1 MHLPS
6 MGSSS
11 LLGRSPGAR
20 RVRWLEGWTLTAA
33 AAAAVL
39 ALSLAIVLAGRAS
52 SDAIALAIR
61 TTARTS
67 FALFALAF
75 TASSAHRLWPGRFTG
90 WQRRNRRYL
99 GVAFAA
105 SHLVHAALIAT
116 LAALDP
122 VAFHIRAG
130 EMSRVPGLIGYGFV
144 IAMAATS
151 FDRARAW
158 LGPRV
163 WQVLHTVGA
172 LYLWIAFLNAFL
184 GRALRMPGYWPAA
197 GLAIA
202 AMAIRIAAWLAGR
215 ARARLGA
222 AQLPAP

>member
-1 MHLPS
+1 

-11 LLGRSPGAR
+11 LLGRSPGSSPGAR
-20 RVRWLEGWTLTAA
+20 RIPWLEGWPLTAA

-39 ALSLAIVLAGRAS
+39 ALSLAIVLAGRGS
-52 SDAIALAIR
+52 GDAIALAIR

-75 TASSAHRLWPGRFTG
+75 TASAAHRLWPGRFTR

-105 SHLVHAALIAT
+105 SHLTHAAMIAT
-116 LAALDP
+116 LVAVDP
-122 VAFHIRAG
+122 VSFHIRAG
-130 EMSRVPGLIGYGFV
+130 EMSRVPGLVGYGFV
-144 IAMAATS
+144 VAMAATS
-151 FDRARAW
+151 FDRSAAW
-158 LGPRV
+158 LGRRA
-163 WQVLHTVGA
+163 WRVLHTVGA
-172 LYLWIAFLNAFL
+172 LYLWISFLNAFL
-184 GRALRMPGYWPAA
+184 TRALRMPGYWPAA

-222 AQLPAP
+222 AQLRAP